1 MRTLFVGVIAAT
13 LAAGMASAQTSGK
26 ATGSGDDNQAVAT
39 SSANASTPAAGRN
52 SFTKGEA
59 RRRIQAEGYTHVV
72 SLRKDDHGVW
82 RGSATKDGWPVMVW
96 LDYKGN
102 VGTAQQ

>member
-1 MRTLFVGVIAAT
+1 MRTLFVGVLAAT
-13 LAAGMASAQTSGK
+13 LSAGMASAQTNGKTAASGN
-26 ATGSGDDNQAVAT
+26 DNQAVT
-39 SSANASTPAAGRN
+39 MTNANAAAPAAGRN

-59 RRRIQAEGYTHVV
+59 RRRIQSEGYTHVV
-72 SLRKDDHGVW
+72 SLRKDNHGIW
-82 RGSATKDGWPVMVW
+82 RGSATKNGGSVMVW